1 MDVIVAAAVVVWAVA
16 VLAAVVAVAVG
27 AVVPPVAGKG
37 DTMKNAF
44 KKLTGYAALEGQWLR
59 RRHFDEELLAHVAE
73 RIKASENTH
82 TGELVLAIEA
92 VMPAHEPDPSMR
104 ALEVYGRLRIWDTPL
119 NSGVL
124 LYIALDQRAIE
135 IIADRG
141 ITAANTQWQQVCE
154 GLQTHFAQGEYIEG
168 LFAAVDKIEQILQKH
183 APVGDTSVD
192 ILPNE
197 PVII

>member
-1 MDVIVAAAVVVWAVA
+1 
-16 VLAAVVAVAVG
+16 
-27 AVVPPVAGKG
+27 
-37 DTMKNAF
+37 MKKTL
-44 KKLTGYAALEGQWLR
+44 KKWIGYTALEGQWLR
-59 RRHFDEELLAHVAE
+59 RRHFDAEILTHVAE
-73 RIKASENTH
+73 RIKASEKNH

-92 VMPAHEPDPSMR
+92 VMPSHEQDPHMR

-141 ITAANTQWQQVCE
+141 ISAQNEQWRHVCTA
-154 GLQTHFAQGEYIEG
+154 LQTHFEQGDYIEG
-168 LFAAVDKIEQILQKH
+168 LLTAVDEIETILLTH
-183 APVGDTSVD
+183 APTGDSSAN